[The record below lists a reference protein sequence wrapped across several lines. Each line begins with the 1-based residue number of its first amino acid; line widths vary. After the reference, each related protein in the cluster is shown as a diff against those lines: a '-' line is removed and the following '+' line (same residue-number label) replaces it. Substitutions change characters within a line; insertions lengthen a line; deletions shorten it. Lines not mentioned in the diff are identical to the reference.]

1 MAITSSD
8 TTASQGASA
17 SGAIAGAG
25 GTAANGASSAQP
37 SVSGPA
43 AQQLIVRPPLDV
55 YKKLAIVRLPEDEV
69 MYQNADG
76 SWGKVKNLDETRVV
90 NNKKKDDD
98 KEDDEDDAEMTD
110 EADDGNKSE
119 DADDEKKEDGSEE
132 VSRCEVNCQ
141 KAPSSIYLRISVVF
155 CCC

>member
-1 MAITSSD
+1 M
-8 TTASQGASA
+8 
-17 SGAIAGAG
+17 
-25 GTAANGASSAQP
+25 
-37 SVSGPA
+37 
-43 AQQLIVRPPLDV
+43 

-90 NNKKKDDD
+90 NNTKKDGD

-132 VSRCEVNCQ
+132 VSRCEVDCQ
-141 KAPSSIYLRISVVF
+141 RAPSSIYLRISVVF